1 MKKRLISAL
10 TALCTAFS
18 CASPLLV
25 NAENSFITYTENDY
39 DQVIELFF
47 CDQKMSGYTYVDYRT
62 DITKVFCETEEDIEK
77 VKAYVKEK
85 EMDEFRLEFFIKN
98 KSSTAK
104 SLTYNELVKM
114 TDDEIVEL
122 NAICVGKN
130 YTKYS
135 FGNDSVPEEEKFR
148 NYLNYVPSFYVGDK
162 DSYEDVSY
170 AAHKKFIAGKETP
183 YISFQIDRY
192 TKMDHDITADAF
204 GYPKEWKINVM
215 DGVYGSSGEFRKQLH
230 EYRIEIPID
239 VISDFEKYIRLEISF
254 GAFNNNQYYSEN
266 PYGVT
271 YFGNLIQQFALSGDG
286 FSNIYGDANCDYEVD
301 MADAVLIMQ
310 ALANPDKYGIN
321 GTAEHHLTQIGKE
334 NGDMDGDGLTVGDAQ
349 SIQKILLC
357 LE

>member
-25 NAENSFITYTENDY
+25 NAENELITFSENDY
-39 DQVIELFF
+39 SQVIELFF
-47 CDQKMSGYTYVDYRT
+47 CDQKMSGHTYTDYRT

-85 EMDEFRLEFFIKN
+85 EMSEERLEYFVENKVSNSKN
-98 KSSTAK
+98 
-104 SLTYNELVKM
+104 LTYNELAEM
-114 TDDEIVEL
+114 TDDEIVDL
-122 NAICVGKN
+122 NSICGGKN

-135 FGNDSVPEEEKFR
+135 FGDDSVADEEKFC

-162 DSYEDVSY
+162 ESYEDVSY

-183 YISFQIDRY
+183 YISFKIDRY
-192 TKMDHDITADAF
+192 TKMDHNITAEAF
-204 GYPKEWKINVM
+204 GYPKDWKLTVL
-215 DGVYGSSGEFRKQLH
+215 DGVYGDFEEFKQQLH

-254 GAFNNNQYYSEN
+254 SAVNTNNYYSEN

-271 YFGNLIQQFALSGDG
+271 YFGNLIQPFALVGDN
-286 FSNIYGDANCDYEVD
+286 FSNIYGDSNCDYEVD

-310 ALANPDKYGIN
+310 ALANPNKYGID
-321 GTAEHHLTQIGKE
+321 GTAEHHLTSIGKE

-349 SIQKILLC
+349 TIQKMLLG

>member
-1 MKKRLISAL
+1 MKNRLISAL

-98 KSSTAK
+98 KSFTAK

-170 AAHKKFIAGKETP
+170 AAHKEFIAGKETP
-183 YISFQIDRY
+183 YISFKIDRY
-192 TKMDHDITADAF
+192 TKMDPNINAEAF
-204 GYPKEWKINVM
+204 GYPKEWKIDVM
-215 DGVYGSSGEFRKQLH
+215 DGVYGEFGEFRQQLH
-230 EYRIEIPID
+230 EYRIEVSID
-239 VISDFEKYIRLEISF
+239 IISDFEKYIRLEISF
-254 GAFNNNQYYSEN
+254 SAVNTNEYYSEN

-271 YFGNLIQQFALSGDG
+271 CFGNLIQQFALTGESI
-286 FSNIYGDANCDYEVD
+286 SNIYGDANCDYEMD
-301 MADAVLIMQ
+301 MSDVVLVMQ
-310 ALANPDKYGIN
+310 ALANPDKYGEN
-321 GTAEHHLTQIGKE
+321 GTADVHLITQGKE
-334 NGDMDGDGLTVGDAQ
+334 NADMDGNGLTVGDAQ
-349 SIQKILLC
+349 AIQTMLL
-357 LE
+357 EIE